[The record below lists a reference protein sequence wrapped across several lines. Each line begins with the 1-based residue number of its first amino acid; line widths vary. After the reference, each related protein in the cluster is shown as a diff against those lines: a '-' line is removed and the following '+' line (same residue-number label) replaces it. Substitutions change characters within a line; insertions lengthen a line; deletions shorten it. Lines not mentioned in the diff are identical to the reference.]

1 MKVYNQC
8 SSICLAAPYTRQK
21 SPRAMTN
28 LGLGNPR
35 LYKNVLSMCV
45 ISGLCGDHTDNF
57 PVSFEK

>member
-1 MKVYNQC
+1 
-8 SSICLAAPYTRQK
+8 
-21 SPRAMTN
+21 MTN